1 MSFYLLKKEPIAEG
15 LRRIS
20 HEQIDIAL
28 NNFQDESM
36 PQHRQVHSLRARCK
50 KLRGL
55 LRLVQ
60 LPMGEAFQAEDRRFR
75 AAGKALGEHR
85 EQEVVA
91 KTIRSLDDSNSRADV
106 APIPVPPDT
115 IAHSLAILSACKA
128 TVDQWPLDIHGYAD
142 IAPGFSRTYRK
153 CLQAY
158 DKILRERNDANF
170 HRLRRWA
177 KYHWYQVRILER
189 LNKSEIRKQRNRLRK
204 LHLALGEAHDL
215 AVVQTVLASPDH
227 PDRHLLQ
234 RAADR
239 KNALYADATRLCGN
253 IFTQSAD
260 DLVSDYARW
269 WAASTGLSINGHLQK

>member
-1 MSFYLLKKEPIAEG
+1 MPFYLLKKEPIAEG
-15 LRRIS
+15 LRRIA
-20 HEQIDIAL
+20 HEQLDIAL

-60 LPMGEAFQAEDRRFR
+60 LPMGDAFYTEDQRFR
-75 AAGKALGEHR
+75 AAGKALAEHR

-91 KTIRSLDDSNSRADV
+91 KTIRSLDDSNSHADF
-106 APIPVPPDT
+106 APIQIPPDT
-115 IAHSLAILSACKA
+115 IEDSLAILTDCRA
-128 TVDQWPLDIHGYAD
+128 TVDNWPLKVHGFAD
-142 IAPGFSRTYRK
+142 LAPGFSRTYRK

-158 DKILRERNDANF
+158 DEVLRDREDANF

-189 LNKSEIRKQRNRLRK
+189 LHKAAIRKQRNRLRK

-215 AVVQTVLASPDH
+215 AVVQTVLESPDY
-227 PDRHLLQ
+227 PDKRLLQ
-234 RAADR
+234 RAVER
-239 KNALYADATRLCGN
+239 KIALYADAIPLCEK
-253 IFTQSAD
+253 IFAQSAD
-260 DLVSDYARW
+260 ELVADYARW
-269 WAASTGLSINGHLQK
+269 WAASVSRPIIAHHQK

>member
-1 MSFYLLKKEPIAEG
+1 MPFYLLRKEPIAQG
-15 LRRIS
+15 LRRIA
-20 HEQIDIAL
+20 HEQLGIAID
-28 NNFQDESM
+28 NFRDESM

-60 LPMGEAFQAEDRRFR
+60 LPLGDVFHAEDQQLR
-75 AAGKALGEHR
+75 AAGKALAEHR

-91 KTIRSLDDSNSRADV
+91 KTIRSLDDSNSFAEIVPMAIPADTV
-106 APIPVPPDT
+106 E
-115 IAHSLAILSACKA
+115 HSLAILTACRA
-128 TVDQWPLDIHGYAD
+128 TVDHWPLDVHGFAE

-158 DKILRERNDANF
+158 DRMLRERDDANF

-189 LNKSEIRKQRNRLRK
+189 LNKPAIRKQRNRLRK

-215 AVVQTVLASPDH
+215 AVVQTVLESPGYSNK
-227 PDRHLLQ
+227 RLLLL
-234 RAADR
+234 AAER
-239 KNALYADATRLCGN
+239 KSALYADAIRLCGK
-253 IFTQSAD
+253 IFT
-260 DLVSDYARW
+260 R
-269 WAASTGLSINGHLQK
+269 